1 MLMPVSK
8 LNLYNFSAVST
19 ARIYETFFYNVCI
32 AEKTFFYFCPCFHKS
47 FRGEKIIRKPV
58 IFEKYPSDERICCC
72 CECETEIFSKI
83 SIRKKL
89 RNDFFDELKKMLIQY
104 FYNL

>member
-1 MLMPVSK
+1 MPVSK

-72 CECETEIFSKI
+72 CECETEIFSKT
-83 SIRKKL
+83 SIREKL
-89 RNDFFDELKKMLIQY
+89 RDDFFDELKKMLIQY

>member
-19 ARIYETFFYNVCI
+19 AHVYETFFYNVCI
-32 AEKTFFYFCPCFHKS
+32 AEKTCFYFCPCFHKS
-47 FRGEKIIRKPV
+47 FRG
-58 IFEKYPSDERICCC
+58 EKYPSDERICCC
-72 CECETEIFSKI
+72 CECETEIFSKT
-83 SIRKKL
+83 SIREKL
-89 RNDFFDELKKMLIQY
+89 HDDFFDELKKMLIQY

>member
-1 MLMPVSK
+1 MPVSK
-8 LNLYNFSAVST
+8 LNLYIFSAVST
-19 ARIYETFFYNVCI
+19 ARIYETSFYNVCI

-72 CECETEIFSKI
+72 CECETEIFSKR
-83 SIRKKL
+83 SIREKL
-89 RNDFFDELKKMLIQY
+89 RDDFFDELKKMLIQY

>member
-19 ARIYETFFYNVCI
+19 AHVYDTFFYNVCI
-32 AEKTFFYFCPCFHKS
+32 AEKTCFYFCPCFHKS
-47 FRGEKIIRKPV
+47 FRG
-58 IFEKYPSDERICCC
+58 EKYPSDERICCC
-72 CECETEIFSKI
+72 CECETEIFSKT
-83 SIRKKL
+83 SIREKL
-89 RNDFFDELKKMLIQY
+89 RDDFFDELKKMLIQY